1 MKKIDFKK
9 LALLGLSTG
18 AVIAAATAQADLS
31 LDAFNGQNIVA
42 RGCGGCEHTPP
53 PPPEGADKSK
63 GEKTDSDKS
72 EDKDSLPED
81 STKNK
86 K

>member
-53 PPPEGADKSK
+53 PEGADKSK